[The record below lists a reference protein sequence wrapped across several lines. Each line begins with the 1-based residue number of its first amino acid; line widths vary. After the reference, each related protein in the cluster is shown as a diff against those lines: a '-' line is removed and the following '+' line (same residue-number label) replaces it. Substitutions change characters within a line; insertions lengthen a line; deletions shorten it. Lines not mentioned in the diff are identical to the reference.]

1 MSSTIGVCPDCGRIG
16 AHAELPPQTVQS
28 LKLALMHAR
37 TNPEAWS
44 VRAYWCPHCEAVYL
58 TAWSRGID
66 LAGRRALLA
75 PVNTPLEI
83 NEDTSSAPPI
93 PEADLFAPHAGDVL
107 DQPATDPPQISET
120 TKKPRK
126 GQR

>member
-16 AHAELPPQTVQS
+16 AHADLPEQTVS
-28 LKLALMHAR
+28 LLELAVVHTRLD
-37 TNPEAWS
+37 PDAWS
-44 VRAYWCPHCEAVYL
+44 IRAHWCPHCEAVYL
-58 TAWSRGID
+58 VIWTKGID

-75 PVNTPLEI
+75 PANQPLEI

-93 PEADLFAPHAGDVL
+93 PAADLFDPPAGDVL
-107 DQPATDPPQISET
+107 DQPATDQPQITET
-120 TKKPRK
+120 PKKTRK